1 MTYELFVWLKP
12 DLSGEQVKKEI
23 KDFETLIKPGGKLQS
38 NVAGKR
44 KLAYKIKG
52 FEEGVQVN
60 LILDCNESEVAS
72 LSVYLN
78 RQANVLRYLLTKG
91 EK

>member
-1 MTYELFVWLKP
+1 MSYDLFVWLRP

-23 KDFETLIKPGGKLQS
+23 KDFESQLKPGGQLQS
-38 NVAGKR
+38 SVAGKR

-52 FEEGVQVN
+52 FEEGIQLN
-60 LILDCNESEVAS
+60 LTLDCDENEVAD

-78 RQANVLRYLLTKG
+78 RQANVLRYLLTKHS
-91 EK
+91 